1 MEKKDSLKKSFAPV
15 YDAETQMLILGT
27 LPGAKSLAYNEYY
40 GDPRNRFWRIIAEI
54 TGHKLPENYT
64 EKTQMLLENKIGLW
78 DVVRE
83 ANREGSLD
91 SAIKNEEP
99 NDLNSLIL
107 SLKNLKAIA
116 FNGKKAAQFYD
127 KYFKRVDGIRYLLLP
142 SSSPA
147 NAGIDFAG
155 LCKAWNAVYFPLFNK

>member
-1 MEKKDSLKKSFAPV
+1 MGKTDNLKQSFAPV
-15 YDAETQMLILGT
+15 YDTETRMLILGT

-54 TGHKLPENYT
+54 TNYKLPESYA
-64 EKTQMLLENKIGLW
+64 EKKQMLLENNIGLW

-91 SAIKNEEP
+91 SAIKNEAP

-107 SLKNLKAIA
+107 SLRNLKVIA

-127 KYFKRVDGIRYLLLP
+127 KYFKRVDGIRYAK
-142 SSSPA
+142 SSIYP
-147 NAGIDFAG
+147 
-155 LCKAWNAVYFPLFNK
+155 CLFSTCLRLIPRIR